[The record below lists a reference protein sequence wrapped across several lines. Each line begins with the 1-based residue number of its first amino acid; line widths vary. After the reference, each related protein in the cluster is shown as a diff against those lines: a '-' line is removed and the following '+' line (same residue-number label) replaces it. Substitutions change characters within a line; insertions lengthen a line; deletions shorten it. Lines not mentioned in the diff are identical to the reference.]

1 MVYFAYG
8 FPSSFRLESEA
19 EVGGQDPEALGK
31 ADTPGDVSTTRL
43 VSMGWPDKTDDDVAV
58 LVTTR
63 TVQVWSGGQSRVK
76 LGESNVPLHTGDQ
89 LAKALCCGEKSR
101 VAVVSEQGSLMVF
114 EYRSGDVMEWSVE
127 LESPLHA
134 YEIVLVHQEL
144 LVQTDGA
151 SEEGVVDICGDGDVF
166 AVVFPSGDFQT
177 YDWFGRLIH
186 RHSPL
191 ENNSLIRYLKEFGVS
206 AMSSI
211 VCVDY
216 CAARR
221 LVAMGFDNGIVL
233 LVHTVLDEDMMGENM
248 GQRGLYKVVYVPKK
262 KEDGG
267 ACILSFHPKGQ
278 YLAVGVHAADV
289 VLVHLAHVFE
299 MKGDNDVSG
308 KNVDDVMHQAI
319 AADVGLESKV
329 LSLTGWG
336 HRRKELGKVSSL
348 AWSPD
353 GKVLAVGNR
362 IRGLTVWTTR
372 GCKILCTIPST
383 YRDTALLGGMSPR
396 LLETS
401 FSSSPNVPTPRM
413 ESKESPAVRK
423 KTEDTDVGAIGDDG
437 VVYMIW
443 SVDGGHLLVHEAG
456 SDVFHDLTF
465 AHCCDSHVIR
475 TSNAPF
481 CRSTTRLPDSG
492 VANFFLIGSDRLLL
506 ITPSAHLSSEPGR
519 KDGEKD
525 VPDLVVQHVRVPQQY
540 LDTGFSLKLASLN
553 PSGTDIV
560 VSGSQ
565 GACVYHVLQKKWRVF
580 GDVTQDKA
588 IHAWHLGWI
597 HDDILVICATVQGAR
612 NSRLP
617 NSKAA
622 LYYFPKHYLDASSL
636 LGFTELDD
644 IPILFDCSNGRL
656 SLLFKS
662 GKVQVMNHRVE
673 STRDHQNNVHSL
685 DVEVEYEFETEE
697 RLRTPLQS
705 MTVMNKSNNHGLW
718 CVILSESGDL
728 WCLDLETKEYI
739 ALADNIDYF
748 WVPHLCDE
756 KRQDVFPRNI
766 EIPWWTY
773 GEGGMK
779 LWFDTQMLD
788 SGEHFSDGDPELG
801 FDPEV
806 LPIGV
811 SLEEVSIVGLMHRV
825 HRKYTYFSGGVSTEF
840 TPLPESQ
847 PVLACMLRRLLRKDR
862 FKDALA
868 LADMYSHRPHFSRS
882 LEWLLFTALDANEN
896 QQIKNGLDKND
907 AGSDLLKSAELLS
920 HFPQSAELVVSV
932 ARKTEAELWP
942 PLFQASGSP
951 ITLSENL
958 LRDGALENAACC
970 LLIINEV
977 FGQSEA
983 SSMALKILKSAL
995 SVSQYTLSADLL
1007 RFLAPDQD
1015 IEAHQET
1022 TRKSNVQANSD
1033 KGPGYLGWLWQL
1045 VAPTEAPTGNKMPI
1059 ENSTG
1064 IDDTT
1069 EDIGM
1074 ERTLHESWKIST
1086 DDPKYLDPPIDAW
1099 RTLARQAWRLL
1110 DSGNIKELAV
1120 FDKAMK
1126 GLFGGLSALFKT
1138 TKSLHPTS
1146 LGHTTPS
1153 SSMIASALFVVSN
1166 ELASAQNE
1174 LELIPDLLQSLLDSG
1189 NINYAIALAI
1199 VANEHAVTTKF
1210 CAENKKVWESLATL
1224 IANDV
1229 HLCAFTSVLQS
1240 AALPHSLART
1250 FTI

>member
-1 MVYFAYG
+1 MVYYAYG
-8 FPSSFRLESEA
+8 FPSSFRLEESKQVVPDERLG
-19 EVGGQDPEALGK
+19 EVVVATSMTG
-31 ADTPGDVSTTRL
+31 L
-43 VSMGWPDKTDDDVAV
+43 VHIGWPRGTATDDVVV
-58 LVTTR
+58 LVTTQS
-63 TVQVWSGGQSRVK
+63 VQVWSGGQSRVK
-76 LGESNVPLHTGDQ
+76 LGERGVPGGDQ
-89 LAKALCCGEKSR
+89 LAMGVCCGEKNR
-101 VAVVSEQGSLMVF
+101 VAVVTAKGVLMIF
-114 EYRSGDVMEWSVE
+114 EYRSGDVMEWSME
-127 LESPLHA
+127 LESPLNS
-134 YEIVLVHQEL
+134 YDVVLVHQES

-151 SEEGVVDICGDGDVF
+151 SEEGVVHVCGDGDVF

-177 YDWFGRLIH
+177 YDWFGRVIH

-191 ENNSLIRYLKEFGVS
+191 EKKSLMRYLKEFGVGT
-206 AMSSI
+206 MSSI

-216 CAARR
+216 CEDMG
-221 LVAMGFDNGIVL
+221 LVAMGFDNGVVVIVQSTL
-233 LVHTVLDEDMMGENM
+233 GEDMS
-248 GQRGLYKVVYVPKK
+248 GQHELYKVVHVPKK
-262 KEDGG
+262 KEHDG
-267 ACILSFHPKGQ
+267 ACIVMFHPKGK

-289 VLVHLAHVFE
+289 VLVNLAHVFE
-299 MKGDNDVSG
+299 MKDDNDVDG
-308 KNVDDVMHQAI
+308 TRID
-319 AADVGLESKV
+319 ADVGLEANV
-329 LSLTGWG
+329 LSLTAWG
-336 HRRKELGKVSSL
+336 FRAKELGEVSSL

-362 IRGLTVWTTR
+362 LRGLTVWTTR

-401 FSSSPNVPTPRM
+401 FSSSPSVQIQRM
-413 ESKESPAVRK
+413 ESKDSPAVRK
-423 KTEDTDVGAIGDDG
+423 RTDDTGTDVGAVGDGG
-437 VVYMIW
+437 VVQMGW
-443 SVDGGHLLVHEAG
+443 SGDGGHLLVHEPG
-456 SDVFHDLTF
+456 SDMFHELTF

-481 CRSTTRLPDSG
+481 CRSSMGMLDSG
-492 VANFFLIGSDRLLL
+492 AANFFLIGSNRLLL
-506 ITPSAHLSSEPGR
+506 IMPSTYRSSEPA
-519 KDGEKD
+519 KTNGETD
-525 VPDLVVQHVRVPQQY
+525 TPDLIVHHVRAPQQY
-540 LDTGFSLKLASLN
+540 LDTGFPLKLASLN

-588 IHAWHLGWI
+588 IHARHLGWI
-597 HDDILVICATVQGAR
+597 HDDVLVICATVQGAR
-612 NSRLP
+612 NTRLP

-636 LGFTELDD
+636 LQCIKLDD
-644 IPILFDCSNGRL
+644 VPIIFDCSNGRL
-656 SLLFKS
+656 SLVFKS
-662 GKVQVMNHRVE
+662 GKVQIMNHRVE
-673 STRDHQNNVHSL
+673 STGDKHNRVQSL
-685 DVEVEYEFETEE
+685 DVEVEYELETPEQ
-697 RLRTPLQS
+697 LKTPLQS
-705 MTVMNKSNNHGLW
+705 ITVMQKSNSGGLW
-718 CVILSESGDL
+718 CIMLSEGGDL
-728 WCLDLETKEYI
+728 GCVDLETEEYI
-739 ALADNIDYF
+739 SLAGNIDYF

-756 KRQDVFPRNI
+756 QREGALPRNI
-766 EIPWWTY
+766 ELPWWTY
-773 GEGGMK
+773 GTGGMK
-779 LWFDTQMLD
+779 LWFDTQMQD

-801 FDPEV
+801 FDSEV

-811 SLEEVSIVGLMHRV
+811 SLEEVSIIGLMHRM
-825 HRKYTYFSGGVSTEF
+825 HRKYTYFSGGLSTEF

-896 QQIKNGLDKND
+896 QQSRKGLDKND

-951 ITLSENL
+951 VTLCENL
-958 LRDGALENAACC
+958 LQYGALEHAACC

-977 FGQSEA
+977 FSQSEA
-983 SSMALKILKSAL
+983 SSMALKILKSSL
-995 SVSQYTLSADLL
+995 IVSKYSLASDLL
-1007 RFLAPDQD
+1007 RFLAPEQGMQV
-1015 IEAHQET
+1015 HQEAQEST
-1022 TRKSNVQANSD
+1022 AQPNSATD
-1033 KGPGYLGWLWQL
+1033 TGYLGWLWQW
-1045 VAPTEAPTGNKMPI
+1045 VAPTDVPVNDKAPVEKSSGSNTPGEGNG
-1059 ENSTG
+1059 T
-1064 IDDTT
+1064 
-1069 EDIGM
+1069 

-1086 DDPKYLDPPIDAW
+1086 DDPRYLDPPIEAW

-1153 SSMIASALFVVSN
+1153 ASMIASALFVVSN

-1199 VANEHAVTTKF
+1199 VANEHDVTTKF
-1210 CAENKKVWESLATL
+1210 CVENKKVWESLCTL

-1250 FTI
+1250 FTV